1 MGYRDT
7 KRAVQDHVSAKYKI
21 SYRDLL
27 ASTGGKTATV
37 DVSISDLNSIYLT
50 EAGFYQLIFSSRL
63 PEAVAFR
70 EWVFE
75 SVLPS
80 IRKTGKYSIDQ
91 SRFNPEL
98 NNPTGERKLHYKVI
112 KHIKNQYPSVIIIP
126 GLGENQST
134 SFKRIDSNLKGYI
147 SGQPDIILLS
157 KFGTYTDVVS
167 LELKCPEKNIILPDE
182 QLEFHKQLEK
192 VNVFTLVSSNY
203 DEIIIF
209 LHEHFKTLT
218 EKAKKTTATT
228 T

>member
-1 MGYRDT
+1 MGYKDT
-7 KRAVQDHVSAKYKI
+7 KRAAQDHVSAKYKI

-75 SVLPS
+75 SVLPA

-112 KHIKNQYPSVIIIP
+112 KHIQSQYPSVIIIP

-147 SGQPDIILLS
+147 AGQPDIILLS
-157 KFGTYTDVVS
+157 KFGNYTDVVS
-167 LELKCPEKNIILPDE
+167 IELKCPEKKYTYQENNSGSTNYW
-182 QLEFHKQLEK
+182 KQ
-192 VNVFTLVSSNY
+192 
-203 DEIIIF
+203 
-209 LHEHFKTLT
+209 
-218 EKAKKTTATT
+218 
-228 T
+228 